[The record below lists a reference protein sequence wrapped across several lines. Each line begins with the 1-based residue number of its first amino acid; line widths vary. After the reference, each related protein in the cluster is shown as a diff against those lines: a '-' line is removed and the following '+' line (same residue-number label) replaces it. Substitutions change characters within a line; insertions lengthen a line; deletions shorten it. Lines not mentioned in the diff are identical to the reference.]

1 MDKFNDTDF
10 INYEYNAFLDL
21 YINDDNRVYNYL
33 KTLNNNDIKALIIS
47 KIMLESS
54 FSIEKSIGFL
64 DYCKN
69 NN

>member
-1 MDKFNDTDF
+1 MDKLNDTDF
-10 INYEYNAFLDL
+10 IINQYNAFLDL
-21 YINDDNRVYNYL
+21 YINNDNRVYDYL
-33 KTLNNNDIKALIIS
+33 KTLNDNDIKALIIS

>member
-1 MDKFNDTDF
+1 MDKLNDTEF
-10 INYEYNAFLDL
+10 ITNQYNILLNL
-21 YINDDNRVYNYL
+21 YINNEDKVYSYL
-33 KTLNNNDIKALIIS
+33 KTLNDNDIKALIIS